1 MIDDLPLGSNG
12 QTATLDAL
20 ARDDLDLWSV
30 EALEDRIARL
40 KREISR
46 TEDKLARKRDS
57 KSAADALFSFKGR

>member
-1 MIDDLPLGSNG
+1 MTDDLPLSPTG

-20 ARDDLDLWSV
+20 AREDLDLWSV
-30 EALEDRIARL
+30 EALEDRVARL
-40 KREISR
+40 KMEIRR